1 MRHLT
6 TPLSLEDVLSLKAG
20 DEVALSG
27 VVYGARDQAH
37 LRLKEALEKGEELPI
52 PLEGQVLYYVGP
64 APAKEGWAVGP
75 AGPTTSSRMD
85 PFTVPL
91 LQKGLRGMIGKGYR
105 SPEVKEALTICKA
118 VYFVAVGGG
127 AALLARHIAS
137 SRVVAYPELGPEA
150 IYAFQFQAFP
160 VIVALDAYGGD
171 LYAEGRRPYA
181 RKPQ

>member
-6 TPLSLEDVLSLKAG
+6 TPLALEDVLALKAG

-27 VVYGARDQAH
+27 IVYGARDQAH
-37 LRLKEALEKGEELPI
+37 LRLKEALAKGEELPI

-105 SPEVKEALTICKA
+105 SPEVKAALTIHKA

-150 IYAFQFQAFP
+150 IYAFEFRAFP